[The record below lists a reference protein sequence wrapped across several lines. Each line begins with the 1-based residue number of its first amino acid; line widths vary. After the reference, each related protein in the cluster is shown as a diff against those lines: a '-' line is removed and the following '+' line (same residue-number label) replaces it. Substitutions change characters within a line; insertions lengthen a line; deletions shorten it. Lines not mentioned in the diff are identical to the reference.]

1 MSNFMSKNSRF
12 LSEII
17 NTLQLSEYSQ
27 YIKPGFDINENGCEF
42 PVKSK
47 EFLSY
52 WISLRSLTK
61 ASKNA
66 EIEKQVKERIKKL
79 GY

>member
-1 MSNFMSKNSRF
+1 MSNFMSKNSRY

-27 YIKPGFDINENGCEF
+27 YIKPGFGINENGCEF

-47 EFLSY
+47 EFL
-52 WISLRSLTK
+52 
-61 ASKNA
+61 
-66 EIEKQVKERIKKL
+66 IELLDKFTEPNKGI
-79 GY
+79 